1 MITNIPK
8 HWKIKKLG
16 EIGKVKMCKRIFKDQ
31 TNKDSN
37 GIPFYKIGTFG
48 GIPDAFI
55 SKELYNEYKNKYP
68 YPKKGDVLIS
78 AAGTIGR
85 LVVFDGT
92 PSYFQDS
99 NIIWIEN
106 DENIALNKYL
116 YHLYS
121 NVKWKTTEG
130 GIVSRLYNADVESL
144 ELPIPP
150 LKEQEKIAEILLSC
164 DKAIRLTT
172 QIITQLKQRNQGL
185 AQQLLT
191 GEKRVKGFE
200 KSVWKEVRL
209 GEIGFFFKGKGVSKN
224 KIIDKGFKCLT
235 YGDLYT
241 KYNFVIKDI
250 KSFIDK
256 ETALISQE
264 IRYGDICFAGS
275 GETLEDIGKCAT
287 FIDDEIGYAGGD
299 IIVFRTEQNPIVMS
313 YLLNSDKAIR
323 LTTQIIT
330 QLKQRNQGLAQQ
342 LLTGEKRVK
351 GFEKSVWKEVRLGD
365 LLDYEQPT
373 NYLVKNTDY
382 SDEYKTPVL
391 TAGKTF
397 ILGYTN
403 EKEGICTKIPLIL
416 FDDFTTD
423 SRYIDFPFKVKSSAV
438 KLLKAKKNANLR
450 FIFEAMKLIKY
461 AIGGHERHWISKY
474 AFLTIFVPSF
484 KEQNAIAQ
492 IIDTALQELKLYE
505 QKLQLLQAQKKT
517 LMQKLL
523 TGEVLTI
530 KK

>member
-1 MITNIPK
+1 MIANIPK

-209 GEIGFFFKGKGVSKN
+209 GEICKITTGKLDANEMVPNGKYR
-224 KIIDKGFKCLT
+224 F
-235 YGDLYT
+235 YT
-241 KYNFVIKDI
+241 CAKDY
-250 KSFIDK
+250 F
-256 ETALISQE
+256 
-264 IRYGDICFAGS
+264 
-275 GETLEDIGKCAT
+275 
-287 FIDDEIGYAGGD
+287 
-299 IIVFRTEQNPIVMS
+299 
-313 YLLNSDKAIR
+313 
-323 LTTQIIT
+323 
-330 QLKQRNQGLAQQ
+330 
-342 LLTGEKRVK
+342 
-351 GFEKSVWKEVRLGD
+351 
-365 LLDYEQPT
+365 
-373 NYLVKNTDY
+373 
-382 SDEYKTPVL
+382 
-391 TAGKTF
+391 
-397 ILGYTN
+397 
-403 EKEGICTKIPLIL
+403 
-416 FDDFTTD
+416 
-423 SRYIDFPFKVKSSAV
+423 YI
-438 KLLKAKKNANLR
+438 N
-450 FIFEAMKLIKY
+450 
-461 AIGGHERHWISKY
+461 KY
-474 AFLTIFVPSF
+474 AFDTEALLISGNGAYVGYVHYYKGKFNAYQRTYVLDSFIENIRFIKHFLDKNLKKRISNEKMEGNTPYIILSTLSEMLIHLPSLT
-484 KEQNAIAQ
+484 EQNAIAQ
-492 IIDTALQELKLYE
+492 ILDTAHQELKLYE

-523 TGEVLTI
+523 TGEVLTLG
-530 KK
+530 

>member
-16 EIGKVKMCKRIFKDQ
+16 EICKVNQGLQIAIEERFTEPIENGYFYITNEFLKANSKTKYYIKNPSKSVLCSKEDILMTRTGNTGIVVSDVEGVFHNNFFKIDYDKKLLH
-31 TNKDSN
+31 KDYFVYYLKNDRMQYDILVKAGNS
-37 GIPFYKIGTFG
+37 T
-48 GIPDAFI
+48 IPDLNHSDFYT
-55 SKELYNEYKNKYP
+55 L
-68 YPKKGDVLIS
+68 
-78 AAGTIGR
+78 
-85 LVVFDGT
+85 
-92 PSYFQDS
+92 Q
-99 NIIWIEN
+99 
-106 DENIALNKYL
+106 IA
-116 YHLYS
+116 
-121 NVKWKTTEG
+121 
-130 GIVSRLYNADVESL
+130 
-144 ELPIPP
+144 IPP

-172 QIITQLKQRNQGL
+172 QIINQLKQRNQGL

-200 KSVWKEVRL
+200 NSVWKEVRL
-209 GEIGFFFKGKGVSKN
+209 GE
-224 KIIDKGFKCLT
+224 
-235 YGDLYT
+235 
-241 KYNFVIKDI
+241 
-250 KSFIDK
+250 
-256 ETALISQE
+256 
-264 IRYGDICFAGS
+264 
-275 GETLEDIGKCAT
+275 
-287 FIDDEIGYAGGD
+287 
-299 IIVFRTEQNPIVMS
+299 
-313 YLLNSDKAIR
+313 LLA
-323 LTTQIIT
+323 
-330 QLKQRNQGLAQQ
+330 
-342 LLTGEKRVK
+342 
-351 GFEKSVWKEVRLGD
+351 
-365 LLDYEQPT
+365 YEQPT

-382 SDEYKTPVL
+382 SDEYKIPVP

-403 EKEGICTKIPLIL
+403 EKEGICTNIPLIL

-474 AFLTIFVPSF
+474 ASLTIFVPLF

-492 IIDTALQELKLYE
+492 IIDTAHQELKLYE

>member
-1 MITNIPK
+1 MTGKIPK

-48 GIPDAFI
+48 GNPDAFI
-55 SKELYNEYKNKYP
+55 TKELYNEYKNKYP

-85 LVVFDGT
+85 LVVFDGI

-150 LKEQEKIAEILLSC
+150 LEEQEKIAEILLSC

-172 QIITQLKQRNQGL
+172 QIINQLKQSNQGL

-191 GEKRVKGFE
+191 GKKRVKGFE
-200 KSVWKEVRL
+200 
-209 GEIGFFFKGKGVSKN
+209 N
-224 KIIDKGFKCLT
+224 
-235 YGDLYT
+235 
-241 KYNFVIKDI
+241 
-250 KSFIDK
+250 
-256 ETALISQE
+256 
-264 IRYGDICFAGS
+264 
-275 GETLEDIGKCAT
+275 
-287 FIDDEIGYAGGD
+287 
-299 IIVFRTEQNPIVMS
+299 
-313 YLLNSDKAIR
+313 
-323 LTTQIIT
+323 
-330 QLKQRNQGLAQQ
+330 
-342 LLTGEKRVK
+342 
-351 GFEKSVWKEVRLGD
+351 SVWKEVRLGD

-484 KEQNAIAQ
+484 KGQNAIAQ
-492 IIDTALQELKLYE
+492 ILDTAHQELKLYE

>member
-1 MITNIPK
+1 MTAKIPK

-16 EIGKVKMCKRIFKDQ
+16 EICKVNQGLQIAIEERFTEPIENGYFYITNEFLKANSKTKYYIKNPSKSVLCSKEDILMTRTGNTGIVVSDVEGVFHNNFFKIDYDKKLLH
-31 TNKDSN
+31 KDYFVYYLKNDRMQYDILVKAGNS
-37 GIPFYKIGTFG
+37 T
-48 GIPDAFI
+48 IPDLNHSDFYT
-55 SKELYNEYKNKYP
+55 L
-68 YPKKGDVLIS
+68 
-78 AAGTIGR
+78 
-85 LVVFDGT
+85 
-92 PSYFQDS
+92 Q
-99 NIIWIEN
+99 
-106 DENIALNKYL
+106 IA
-116 YHLYS
+116 
-121 NVKWKTTEG
+121 
-130 GIVSRLYNADVESL
+130 
-144 ELPIPP
+144 IPP

-172 QIITQLKQRNQGL
+172 QIINQLKQRNQGL

-200 KSVWKEVRL
+200 KSVWKEVKL
-209 GEIGFFFKGKGVSKN
+209 GE
-224 KIIDKGFKCLT
+224 
-235 YGDLYT
+235 
-241 KYNFVIKDI
+241 
-250 KSFIDK
+250 
-256 ETALISQE
+256 
-264 IRYGDICFAGS
+264 
-275 GETLEDIGKCAT
+275 
-287 FIDDEIGYAGGD
+287 
-299 IIVFRTEQNPIVMS
+299 
-313 YLLNSDKAIR
+313 LLA
-323 LTTQIIT
+323 
-330 QLKQRNQGLAQQ
+330 
-342 LLTGEKRVK
+342 
-351 GFEKSVWKEVRLGD
+351 
-365 LLDYEQPT
+365 YEQPT

-382 SDEYKTPVL
+382 SDEYKIPVL

-403 EKEGICTKIPLIL
+403 EKEGICTNIPLIL

-474 AFLTIFVPSF
+474 AFLTIFVPLF

-492 IIDTALQELKLYE
+492 ILDTAHQELKLYE

-530 KK
+530 K

>member
-1 MITNIPK
+1 MIANIPK

-209 GEIGFFFKGKGVSKN
+209 GEICKITTGKLDANEMVPNGKYR
-224 KIIDKGFKCLT
+224 F
-235 YGDLYT
+235 YT
-241 KYNFVIKDI
+241 CAKDY
-250 KSFIDK
+250 F
-256 ETALISQE
+256 
-264 IRYGDICFAGS
+264 
-275 GETLEDIGKCAT
+275 
-287 FIDDEIGYAGGD
+287 
-299 IIVFRTEQNPIVMS
+299 
-313 YLLNSDKAIR
+313 
-323 LTTQIIT
+323 
-330 QLKQRNQGLAQQ
+330 
-342 LLTGEKRVK
+342 
-351 GFEKSVWKEVRLGD
+351 
-365 LLDYEQPT
+365 
-373 NYLVKNTDY
+373 
-382 SDEYKTPVL
+382 
-391 TAGKTF
+391 
-397 ILGYTN
+397 
-403 EKEGICTKIPLIL
+403 
-416 FDDFTTD
+416 
-423 SRYIDFPFKVKSSAV
+423 YI
-438 KLLKAKKNANLR
+438 N
-450 FIFEAMKLIKY
+450 
-461 AIGGHERHWISKY
+461 KY
-474 AFLTIFVPSF
+474 AFDTEALLISGNGAYVGYVHYYKGKFNAYQRTYVLDSFIENIRFIKHFLDKNLKKRISNEKMEGNTPYIILSTLSEMLIHLPSLT
-484 KEQNAIAQ
+484 EQNAIAQ
-492 IIDTALQELKLYE
+492 ILDTAHQELKLYE

-523 TGEVLTI
+523 TGEVLII
-530 KK
+530 K

>member
-150 LKEQEKIAEILLSC
+150 LKEQEKIAEILLTC

-172 QIITQLKQRNQGL
+172 QIISQLKQRNQGL

-209 GEIGFFFKGKGVSKN
+209 GEIGEISSAGVDKKVIEGEKPIRLLNYLDVYKRNFIHSDELTHWVTTTDEKIQKCNILQGDVFFTPSSEVRNDIAISAVAIEDIEEAVYSYHIVRLRFKKKIDLNFKAFMFKTDFFFKQAQFLSEGSGTRYVISQSNFRNIKIFLPTYEEQ
-224 KIIDKGFKCLT
+224 KIIG
-235 YGDLYT
+235 
-241 KYNFVIKDI
+241 NI
-250 KSFIDK
+250 
-256 ETALISQE
+256 
-264 IRYGDICFAGS
+264 
-275 GETLEDIGKCAT
+275 
-287 FIDDEIGYAGGD
+287 
-299 IIVFRTEQNPIVMS
+299 
-313 YLLNSDKAIR
+313 
-323 LTTQIIT
+323 
-330 QLKQRNQGLAQQ
+330 
-342 LLTGEKRVK
+342 
-351 GFEKSVWKEVRLGD
+351 
-365 LLDYEQPT
+365 
-373 NYLVKNTDY
+373 LVK
-382 SDEYKTPVL
+382 
-391 TAGKTF
+391 A
-397 ILGYTN
+397 
-403 EKEGICTKIPLIL
+403 EK
-416 FDDFTTD
+416 
-423 SRYIDFPFKVKSSAV
+423 
-438 KLLKAKKNANLR
+438 
-450 FIFEAMKLIKY
+450 
-461 AIGGHERHWISKY
+461 
-474 AFLTIFVPSF
+474 
-484 KEQNAIAQ
+484 
-492 IIDTALQELKLYE
+492 ELKLYE
-505 QKLQLLQAQKKT
+505 QKLQLLQEQKKT

>member
-16 EIGKVKMCKRIFKDQ
+16 EICKVNQGLQIAIEERFTEPIENGYFYITNEFLKANSKTKYYIKNPSKSVLCSKEDILMTRTGNTGIVVSDVEGVFHNNFFKIDYDKKLLH
-31 TNKDSN
+31 KDYFVYYLKNDRMQYDILVKAGNS
-37 GIPFYKIGTFG
+37 T
-48 GIPDAFI
+48 IPDLNHSDFYT
-55 SKELYNEYKNKYP
+55 L
-68 YPKKGDVLIS
+68 
-78 AAGTIGR
+78 
-85 LVVFDGT
+85 
-92 PSYFQDS
+92 Q
-99 NIIWIEN
+99 
-106 DENIALNKYL
+106 IA
-116 YHLYS
+116 
-121 NVKWKTTEG
+121 
-130 GIVSRLYNADVESL
+130 
-144 ELPIPP
+144 IPP
-150 LKEQEKIAEILLSC
+150 LEEQEKIAEILLSC
-164 DKAIRLTT
+164 DKAIHLTT

-200 KSVWKEVRL
+200 NSVWKEVKL
-209 GEIGFFFKGKGVSKN
+209 GE
-224 KIIDKGFKCLT
+224 
-235 YGDLYT
+235 
-241 KYNFVIKDI
+241 
-250 KSFIDK
+250 
-256 ETALISQE
+256 
-264 IRYGDICFAGS
+264 
-275 GETLEDIGKCAT
+275 
-287 FIDDEIGYAGGD
+287 
-299 IIVFRTEQNPIVMS
+299 
-313 YLLNSDKAIR
+313 
-323 LTTQIIT
+323 
-330 QLKQRNQGLAQQ
+330 
-342 LLTGEKRVK
+342 
-351 GFEKSVWKEVRLGD
+351 

-382 SDEYKTPVL
+382 SNEYKIPVL

-403 EKEGICTKIPLIL
+403 EKEGICTNIPLIL

-438 KLLKAKKNANLR
+438 KLLKTKKNVNLR

-492 IIDTALQELKLYE
+492 ILDTAHQELKLYE

-523 TGEVLTI
+523 TGEVLTLA
-530 KK
+530 

>member
-1 MITNIPK
+1 MTGKIPK

-16 EIGKVKMCKRIFKDQ
+16 EIANISSGTTPFRKNPLFYDNADIPWVKTTDLNNSYITTTEEKINTYALNNTSLRLYP
-31 TNKDSN
+31 TNTVLVAM
-37 GIPFYKIGTFG
+37 YG
-48 GIPDAFI
+48 GF
-55 SKELYNEYKNKYP
+55 NQ
-68 YPKKGDVLIS
+68 
-78 AAGTIGR
+78 IGR
-85 LVVFDGT
+85 TGKLAMEATINQALSALVLK
-92 PSYFQDS
+92 
-99 NIIWIEN
+99 N
-106 DENIALNKYL
+106 DDVNSDYLLFWLNA
-116 YHLYS
+116 
-121 NVKWKTTEG
+121 NVEKWKRFAG
-130 GIVSRLYNADVESL
+130 SSRKDPNINGKDVAEFSIL
-144 ELPIPP
+144 IPP
-150 LKEQEKIAEILLSC
+150 LKEQEKITEILLTY

-200 KSVWKEVRL
+200 KSVWKEVKL
-209 GEIGFFFKGKGVSKN
+209 GE
-224 KIIDKGFKCLT
+224 
-235 YGDLYT
+235 
-241 KYNFVIKDI
+241 
-250 KSFIDK
+250 
-256 ETALISQE
+256 
-264 IRYGDICFAGS
+264 
-275 GETLEDIGKCAT
+275 
-287 FIDDEIGYAGGD
+287 
-299 IIVFRTEQNPIVMS
+299 
-313 YLLNSDKAIR
+313 LL
-323 LTTQIIT
+323 
-330 QLKQRNQGLAQQ
+330 
-342 LLTGEKRVK
+342 V
-351 GFEKSVWKEVRLGD
+351 
-365 LLDYEQPT
+365 YEQPT

-382 SDEYKTPVL
+382 SDEYKIPVL

-403 EKEGICTKIPLIL
+403 EKEGICTNIPLIL

-438 KLLKAKKNANLR
+438 KLLKAKKNVNLR

-492 IIDTALQELKLYE
+492 ILDTAHQELKLYE

-530 KK
+530 K

>member
-1 MITNIPK
+1 MIAKIPK

-130 GIVSRLYNADVESL
+130 GIISRLYNADVESL
-144 ELPIPP
+144 ELSIPP
-150 LKEQEKIAEILLSC
+150 LKEQEKIAEILLTC

-191 GEKRVKGFE
+191 GEKSNYKAIGKYIKEISNRNSNLQVKKVLSVTNSKGFINQS
-200 KSVWKEVRL
+200 KQFGRKLASSDVSNYKIVSKGQFAYNPSRVNVGSIDL
-209 GEIGFFFKGKGVSKN
+209 LQDSEIGILSPM
-224 KIIDKGFKCLT
+224 
-235 YGDLYT
+235 Y
-241 KYNFVIKDI
+241 
-250 KSFIDK
+250 
-256 ETALISQE
+256 
-264 IRYGDICFAGS
+264 
-275 GETLEDIGKCAT
+275 
-287 FIDDEIGYAGGD
+287 
-299 IIVFRTEQNPIVMS
+299 IVFETKED
-313 YLLNSDKAIR
+313 YLLSKFLYYHLKSNSFLVRIPTYVQGSVRDTLSFKALSEMEFFIPN
-323 LTTQIIT
+323 IE
-330 QLKQRNQGLAQQ
+330 KQ
-342 LLTGEKRVK
+342 KKV
-351 GFEKSVWKEVRLGD
+351 
-365 LLDYEQPT
+365 
-373 NYLVKNTDY
+373 
-382 SDEYKTPVL
+382 
-391 TAGKTF
+391 
-397 ILGYTN
+397 
-403 EKEGICTKIPLIL
+403 TKIL
-416 FDDFTTD
+416 
-423 SRYIDFPFKVKSSAV
+423 
-438 KLLKAKKNANLR
+438 
-450 FIFEAMKLIKY
+450 
-461 AIGGHERHWISKY
+461 
-474 AFLTIFVPSF
+474 
-484 KEQNAIAQ
+484 
-492 IIDTALQELKLYE
+492 DTAHQELKLYE

-530 KK
+530 K

>member
-1 MITNIPK
+1 MIAKIPK

-16 EIGKVKMCKRIFKDQ
+16 EIGKVKMCKRIFKNQ

-130 GIVSRLYNADVESL
+130 GIISRLYNADVESL
-144 ELPIPP
+144 ELSIPP
-150 LKEQEKIAEILLSC
+150 LKEQEKIAEILLTC

-200 KSVWKEVRL
+200 NSVWKEVRL
-209 GEIGFFFKGKGVSKN
+209 GEIGSTYNGLTSKSKEDFGEGKPYIPYLNIFSNHIVDSAAFELVKIGVDDKQN
-224 KIIDKGFKCLT
+224 K
-235 YGDLYT
+235 
-241 KYNFVIKDI
+241 VI
-250 KSFIDK
+250 
-256 ETALISQE
+256 
-264 IRYGDICFAGS
+264 YGDILFTIS
-275 GETLEDIGKCAT
+275 SETPDEVGMSSVMLGN
-287 FIDDEIGYAGGD
+287 IDELY
-299 IIVFRTEQNPIVMS
+299 
-313 YLLNSDKAIR
+313 LNSFCFGFR
-323 LTTQIIT
+323 LYSFDNLLPQYACY
-330 QLKQRNQGLAQQ
+330 LFRNKDFREEIVRLAQGSTRFN
-342 LLTGEKRVK
+342 LSKSEFLKTRVFLPTLT
-351 GFEKSVWKEVRLGD
+351 
-365 LLDYEQPT
+365 
-373 NYLVKNTDY
+373 
-382 SDEYKTPVL
+382 
-391 TAGKTF
+391 
-397 ILGYTN
+397 
-403 EKEGICTKIPLIL
+403 
-416 FDDFTTD
+416 
-423 SRYIDFPFKVKSSAV
+423 
-438 KLLKAKKNANLR
+438 
-450 FIFEAMKLIKY
+450 
-461 AIGGHERHWISKY
+461 
-474 AFLTIFVPSF
+474 
-484 KEQNAIAQ
+484 EQNAIAQ
-492 IIDTALQELKLYE
+492 ILDTAHQELKLYE

>member
-1 MITNIPK
+1 MTAKIPK

-16 EIGKVKMCKRIFKDQ
+16 EIGVFFKGKGVPKNKITDTGFKCLTYGDLYTKYDFVIEGVKSFIDKETALISQEIRYGDICFAGSGETFEDIGKCATFID
-31 TNKDSN
+31 D
-37 GIPFYKIGTFG
+37 KIGYAG
-48 GIPDAFI
+48 GDIIVFRTEQNPIVMSYLLNSDIA
-55 SKELYNEYKNKYP
+55 
-68 YPKKGDVLIS
+68 KKQKFSMGQGHS
-78 AAGTIGR
+78 
-85 LVVFDGT
+85 VVH
-92 PSYFQDS
+92 
-99 NIIWIEN
+99 I
-106 DENIALNKYL
+106 
-116 YHLYS
+116 YS
-121 NVKWKTTEG
+121 
-130 GIVSRLYNADVESL
+130 SQL
-144 ELPIPP
+144 EMLKLPLPP
-150 LKEQEKIAEILLSC
+150 LEEQEKIAEILLNC

-200 KSVWKEVRL
+200 KSVWKEVKL
-209 GEIGFFFKGKGVSKN
+209 GE
-224 KIIDKGFKCLT
+224 
-235 YGDLYT
+235 
-241 KYNFVIKDI
+241 
-250 KSFIDK
+250 
-256 ETALISQE
+256 
-264 IRYGDICFAGS
+264 
-275 GETLEDIGKCAT
+275 
-287 FIDDEIGYAGGD
+287 
-299 IIVFRTEQNPIVMS
+299 
-313 YLLNSDKAIR
+313 
-323 LTTQIIT
+323 
-330 QLKQRNQGLAQQ
+330 
-342 LLTGEKRVK
+342 
-351 GFEKSVWKEVRLGD
+351 

-382 SDEYKTPVL
+382 SDEYKIPVL

-403 EKEGICTKIPLIL
+403 EKEGICTNIPLIL

-438 KLLKAKKNANLR
+438 KLLKAKKNVNLR

-492 IIDTALQELKLYE
+492 ILDTAHQELKLYE
-505 QKLQLLQAQKKT
+505 QKLHLLQAQKKT

-523 TGEVLTI
+523 TGEVLTV

>member
-16 EIGKVKMCKRIFKDQ
+16 EIGKVKMCKRIFKNQ

-130 GIVSRLYNADVESL
+130 GIISRLYNADVESL
-144 ELPIPP
+144 ELSIPP
-150 LKEQEKIAEILLSC
+150 LKEQEKIAEILLTC

-191 GEKRVKGFE
+191 GEKSNYKAIGKYIKEISNRNSNLQVKKVLSVTNSKGFINQS
-200 KSVWKEVRL
+200 KQFGRKLASSDVSNYKIVSKGQFAYNPSRVNVGSIDL
-209 GEIGFFFKGKGVSKN
+209 LQDSEIGILSPM
-224 KIIDKGFKCLT
+224 
-235 YGDLYT
+235 Y
-241 KYNFVIKDI
+241 
-250 KSFIDK
+250 
-256 ETALISQE
+256 
-264 IRYGDICFAGS
+264 
-275 GETLEDIGKCAT
+275 
-287 FIDDEIGYAGGD
+287 
-299 IIVFRTEQNPIVMS
+299 IVFETKED
-313 YLLNSDKAIR
+313 YLLSKFLYYHLKSNSFLVRIPTYVQGSVRDTLSFKALSEMEFFIPN
-323 LTTQIIT
+323 IE
-330 QLKQRNQGLAQQ
+330 KQ
-342 LLTGEKRVK
+342 KKV
-351 GFEKSVWKEVRLGD
+351 
-365 LLDYEQPT
+365 
-373 NYLVKNTDY
+373 
-382 SDEYKTPVL
+382 
-391 TAGKTF
+391 
-397 ILGYTN
+397 
-403 EKEGICTKIPLIL
+403 TKIL
-416 FDDFTTD
+416 
-423 SRYIDFPFKVKSSAV
+423 
-438 KLLKAKKNANLR
+438 
-450 FIFEAMKLIKY
+450 
-461 AIGGHERHWISKY
+461 
-474 AFLTIFVPSF
+474 
-484 KEQNAIAQ
+484 
-492 IIDTALQELKLYE
+492 DTAHQELKLYE

-530 KK
+530 K

>member
-16 EIGKVKMCKRIFKDQ
+16 EICKVNQGLQIAIEERFTEPIENGYFYITNEFLKANSKTKYYIKNPSKSVLCSKEDILMTRTGNTGIVVSDVEGVFHNNFFKIDYDKKLLH
-31 TNKDSN
+31 KDYFVYYLKNDRMQYDILVKAGNS
-37 GIPFYKIGTFG
+37 T
-48 GIPDAFI
+48 IPDLNHSDFYT
-55 SKELYNEYKNKYP
+55 L
-68 YPKKGDVLIS
+68 
-78 AAGTIGR
+78 
-85 LVVFDGT
+85 
-92 PSYFQDS
+92 Q
-99 NIIWIEN
+99 
-106 DENIALNKYL
+106 IA
-116 YHLYS
+116 
-121 NVKWKTTEG
+121 
-130 GIVSRLYNADVESL
+130 
-144 ELPIPP
+144 IPP
-150 LKEQEKIAEILLSC
+150 LEEQEKIAEILLSC
-164 DKAIRLTT
+164 DKAIHLTT

-191 GEKRVKGFE
+191 GEKR
-200 KSVWKEVRL
+200 
-209 GEIGFFFKGKGVSKN
+209 I
-224 KIIDKGFKCLT
+224 
-235 YGDLYT
+235 
-241 KYNFVIKDI
+241 
-250 KSFIDK
+250 
-256 ETALISQE
+256 
-264 IRYGDICFAGS
+264 
-275 GETLEDIGKCAT
+275 
-287 FIDDEIGYAGGD
+287 
-299 IIVFRTEQNPIVMS
+299 
-313 YLLNSDKAIR
+313 
-323 LTTQIIT
+323 
-330 QLKQRNQGLAQQ
+330 
-342 LLTGEKRVK
+342 K

-403 EKEGICTKIPLIL
+403 EKKGICTKIPLIL

-484 KEQNAIAQ
+484 KGQNAIAQ
-492 IIDTALQELKLYE
+492 ILDTAHQELKLYE

>member
-48 GIPDAFI
+48 GNPDAFI
-55 SKELYNEYKNKYP
+55 TKELYNEYKNKYP

-78 AAGTIGR
+78 AAGTIGK
-85 LVVFDGT
+85 LVVFDGI

-144 ELPIPP
+144 ELPLPP
-150 LKEQEKIAEILLSC
+150 LKEQEKIAEILLTC

-191 GEKRVKGFE
+191 GEKSNYKTIGKYIKEISNRNSNLQVKKVLSVTNSKGFINQFE
-200 KSVWKEVRL
+200 QFGRELASSDVSNYKIVSKGQFAYNPSRVNVGSIDL
-209 GEIGFFFKGKGVSKN
+209 LQDSEIGILSPM
-224 KIIDKGFKCLT
+224 
-235 YGDLYT
+235 Y
-241 KYNFVIKDI
+241 
-250 KSFIDK
+250 
-256 ETALISQE
+256 
-264 IRYGDICFAGS
+264 
-275 GETLEDIGKCAT
+275 
-287 FIDDEIGYAGGD
+287 
-299 IIVFRTEQNPIVMS
+299 IVFETKED
-313 YLLNSDKAIR
+313 YLLSKFLYYHLKSNSFLVRIPTYVQGSVRDTLSFKALSEMEFFIPN
-323 LTTQIIT
+323 IE
-330 QLKQRNQGLAQQ
+330 KQ
-342 LLTGEKRVK
+342 KK
-351 GFEKSVWKEVRLGD
+351 
-365 LLDYEQPT
+365 
-373 NYLVKNTDY
+373 
-382 SDEYKTPVL
+382 
-391 TAGKTF
+391 
-397 ILGYTN
+397 I
-403 EKEGICTKIPLIL
+403 TKIL
-416 FDDFTTD
+416 
-423 SRYIDFPFKVKSSAV
+423 
-438 KLLKAKKNANLR
+438 
-450 FIFEAMKLIKY
+450 
-461 AIGGHERHWISKY
+461 
-474 AFLTIFVPSF
+474 
-484 KEQNAIAQ
+484 
-492 IIDTALQELKLYE
+492 DTAHQELKLYE

-530 KK
+530 K